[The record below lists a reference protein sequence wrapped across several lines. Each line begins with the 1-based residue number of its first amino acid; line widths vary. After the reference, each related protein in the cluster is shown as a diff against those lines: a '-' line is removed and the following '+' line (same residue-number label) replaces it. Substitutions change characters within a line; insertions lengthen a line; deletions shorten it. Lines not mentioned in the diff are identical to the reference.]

1 MTGRSDSADVL
12 VVGAGIMGASVAW
25 QLRRLGMS
33 VHIIE
38 RADEPATGSTAR
50 ATGGFR
56 AQYASAIN
64 VQLSLLSLQLL
75 SRFRED
81 TGVDAEYR
89 PVGYLFLAGDARQLA
104 QLDGARK
111 AQAEAGL
118 PDTRLVSPEEAQ
130 RLSPGISV
138 DGVVGGT
145 YGPRDGYIRPLQ
157 ILKGF
162 LDGALRSGARMTC
175 GVSPVRFERS
185 GDRITS
191 VHLSNGARLET
202 AHVVN
207 AAGAWA
213 AGIALMAGTQIEVEP
228 VRRQVAMTVET
239 DALAPTTPMTIF
251 TSDGFHFRVRDGRV
265 LLLWPVATHGA
276 TPDDITFDSAWLDGI
291 ESRMRTRIPALAGV
305 AIDRPGCWCG
315 LYEMSPDQ
323 HALLGKAPGLDNLWC
338 INGSSG
344 HGVMHSPALGLLLA
358 QQVAGL
364 TPALD
369 TTALDPARF
378 RRGEPNPA
386 PVLL

>member
-1 MTGRSDSADVL
+1 MTDVL
-12 VVGAGIMGASVAW
+12 VIGAGIMGASVAW
-25 QLRRLGMS
+25 QLRRLGLS

-38 RADEPATGSTAR
+38 RAGEPATGSTAR

-64 VQLSLLSLQLL
+64 VQLSLLSLELL
-75 SRFRED
+75 SHFQKD

-89 PVGYLFLAGDARQLA
+89 PVGYLFLAGDAEQLA
-104 QLDGARK
+104 QLDAARK
-111 AQAEAGL
+111 VQAEAGL
-118 PDTRLVSPEEAQ
+118 PDTRLVSPEEAL

-162 LDGALRSGARMTC
+162 LDGALRNGAKLTC
-175 GVSPVRFERS
+175 GVSPVRFDRS

-191 VHLSNGARLET
+191 VHLTDGSRIDAT
-202 AHVVN
+202 HVVN
-207 AAGAWA
+207 ATGAWA
-213 AGIALMAGTQIEVEP
+213 AGIAQMAGTEIEVAP
-228 VRRQVAMTVET
+228 VRRQVAMTVPM
-239 DALAPTTPMTIF
+239 DALSPSTPMTIF

-265 LLLWPVATHGA
+265 LLLWPVLTRGA
-276 TPDDITFDSAWLDGI
+276 TPDDVTFDFAWLEGI
-291 ESRMRTRIPALAGV
+291 ESRMRSRIPGLAGV
-305 AIDRPGCWCG
+305 DIDRPGCWCG

-323 HALLGKAPGLDNLWC
+323 HALLGKAPGVDNLWC

-369 TTALDPARF
+369 TAALDPARF
-378 RRGEPNPA
+378 LRGEPNPA